1 MISGRRLGAI
11 AFVLFGLLP
20 SLCAGQSFEALL
32 QATEKGDVRT
42 VAGFLDKGLD
52 PNTADL
58 QGNTLLMISARA
70 GQKDLVTFLI
80 GRKAS
85 ITRRSPHGDTAL
97 MFASLGGHLEI
108 VKLLVEHGAAI
119 NQDGWAPLHYAAFEG
134 HPDVVKFLIF
144 KGADKNALAP
154 NLYSP
159 LMLAARNGRL
169 EAARALLVEDVDL
182 SVRGSKGETAL
193 GVAKER
199 KYEEMETLLRRAGVV
214 E

>member
-1 MISGRRLGAI
+1 MISSRRLGAI
-11 AFVLFGLLP
+11 AFVLFGFLP

-32 QATEKGDVRT
+32 QATEKGDVQT

-52 PNTADL
+52 PSTADL
-58 QGNTLLMISARA
+58 QGNTLLMIAARA
-70 GQKDLVTFLI
+70 GHKDLVTFLI
-80 GRKAS
+80 GRKANV
-85 ITRRSPHGDTAL
+85 TRRSPHGDTAL
-97 MFASLGGHLEI
+97 MLASLGGHLEI
-108 VKLLVEHGAAI
+108 VKLLVERGATI

-134 HPDVVKFLIF
+134 HPAVVKYLIF

-159 LMLAARNGRL
+159 LMLATRNGHL

-199 KYEEMETLLRRAGVV
+199 RNEEMETLLRRAGVV